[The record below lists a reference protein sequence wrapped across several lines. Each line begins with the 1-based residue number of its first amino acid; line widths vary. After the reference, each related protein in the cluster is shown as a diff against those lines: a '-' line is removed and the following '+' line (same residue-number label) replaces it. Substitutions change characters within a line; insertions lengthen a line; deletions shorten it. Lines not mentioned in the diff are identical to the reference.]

1 MGAAFAAAELISLWV
16 WIHTNTEQSFE
27 KVHIVKPLTF
37 LLLLQGGALTL
48 KIRAVSG
55 NRNS

>member
-27 KVHIVKPLTF
+27 KAHIVKPLTF